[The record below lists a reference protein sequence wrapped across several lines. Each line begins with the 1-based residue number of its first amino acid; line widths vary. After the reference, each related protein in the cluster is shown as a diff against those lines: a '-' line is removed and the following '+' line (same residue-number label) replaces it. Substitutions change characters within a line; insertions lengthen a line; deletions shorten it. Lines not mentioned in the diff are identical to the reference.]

1 MTDMAKEGNVN
12 FSRNHKLNALIE
24 KPGLLL
30 HLLQRFDKRK
40 YKFFLRQMGIILII
54 FLYL

>member
-1 MTDMAKEGNVN
+1 MADMAKEGKVN
-12 FSRNHKLNALIE
+12 FSRNHKFNALLE

-30 HLLQRFDKRK
+30 YLLQKFDKRK
-40 YKFFLRQMGIILII
+40 YKFFLRKMEIILII